1 MDSVRYLTNP
11 SVLFSMLWLSLFFT
25 TPQLSLAQ
33 ESFTEVNLLIKDSS
47 TGEIL
52 PARVEVRASDG
63 KYYTALDAIPIGGD
77 CTMSRSPKV
86 LIDTAAST
94 EFSNRFDVINPYT
107 KTKQFYSSGTSSLRI
122 PPGPATIKVYK
133 GSEYLVSESKIA
145 IPETGSISYEVRINR
160 WINMPE
166 KGWYS
171 GDDHLHIARPSAD
184 LNTAVSKLMQAE
196 DIHVAN
202 LLQMGKVE
210 DFTIAKQYAHGSQSR
225 YQEGD
230 YILAAGQENPRTHFL
245 GHTITL
251 GAETTHFDADRYLI
265 YRLIWQ
271 KTIKEGAING
281 FAHAIFPYGS
291 FLAPHDGLAVVLP
304 HNLLHFL
311 EVLQFDRQGYD
322 VWYDLLALGY
332 RITPTAGTD
341 YPCGGQMIPGHERF
355 YTKVEGPLTYR
366 KWIESVRKGRTFVTT
381 GPIVDFSVNKKELGD
396 EIFLDKKSKV
406 TISGSVQF
414 DPSRDDISFVELVQN
429 GNVIDRFSRLKGL
442 SKIKFEVKRHVKEAS
457 WFALRGF
464 GSRIDESTLT
474 EPVIFGTFEPT
485 SLVHSAPIFVSIKNQ
500 PGIEKSRRAKEVAQT
515 FLARLR
521 DLERLLA
528 EDNVDYLAAKLELPD
543 IDAVPKEIF
552 LKNRKSL
559 LKEID
564 TAKVFFSKMVE

>member
-1 MDSVRYLTNP
+1 MYSVRSLANP
-11 SVLFSMLWLSLFFT
+11 SILFLVLCSSIFLISPHS
-25 TPQLSLAQ
+25 SLAQ
-33 ESFTEVNLLIKDSS
+33 ESLIKVSLSIKDAS
-47 TGEIL
+47 TGLTL
-52 PARVEVRASDG
+52 PARLEVRASNG
-63 KYYTALDAIPIGGD
+63 KYYTAADAIPTGGD

-86 LIDTAAST
+86 LIDDAASL
-94 EFSNRFDVINPYT
+94 EFSNKLNFYNPYT
-107 KTKQFYSSGTSSLRI
+107 KTQQFYSSGISSLRI
-122 PPGPATIKVYK
+122 PAGVATIKVYK
-133 GSEYLVSESKIA
+133 GPEYLVNESKIE
-145 IPETGSISYEVRINR
+145 IPESGSVSYEISMDR

-171 GDDHLHIARPSAD
+171 GDDHLHIARSSAD
-184 LNTAVSKLMQAE
+184 LNSTISKLMQAE

-210 DFTIAKQYAHGSQSR
+210 DFTIAKQYAHGPESY
-225 YQEGD
+225 YQETD

-265 YRLIWQ
+265 YRLIWEE
-271 KTIKEGAING
+271 TIKERAING

-291 FLAPHDGLAVVLP
+291 FLAPHDGLAVILP

-355 YTKVEGPLTYR
+355 YTKVEGPLTYP
-366 KWIESVRKGRTFVTT
+366 KWIHSVRKGRTFVTT
-381 GPIVDFSVNKKELGD
+381 GPIIDFSINKKEAGD
-396 EIFLDKKSKV
+396 EILLHKKSNVK
-406 TISGSVQF
+406 ISGTVQF
-414 DPSRDDISFVELVQN
+414 DPNRDDVSFVELVQN
-429 GNVIDRFSRLKGL
+429 GNVIDRFSRLKG
-442 SKIKFEVKRHVKEAS
+442 SSEIKFDVEQYVKEAS
-457 WFALRGF
+457 WFAIRGY
-464 GSRIDESTLT
+464 GSRQDESTLV
-474 EPVIFGTFEPT
+474 EPVIFGSFEPT
-485 SLVHSAPIFVSIKNQ
+485 TLVHSAPIFVSVKNQ
-500 PGIEKSRRAKEVAQT
+500 PGLEKSARAKEVART

-521 DLERLLA
+521 DLERTLA

-552 LKNRKSL
+552 LKNRKDL
-559 LKEID
+559 LKEIAV
-564 TAKVFFSKMVE
+564 AKIFFSKISE